1 MKKVHIRR
9 KPTSVDAASVT
20 LAVSRAPHRSRCSR
34 GSVRGL
40 LAAAL
45 LLAGGLP
52 APAWAQ
58 GVREEIAAVD
68 FVGNEAFTDAEL
80 RRAVFTQASKCPFVL
95 AVTTCLFGFD
105 WGRDRSYYSPRI
117 LDDDVERLRI
127 LYHAHGFRGVVFTP
141 EVVEHDDGTVSVTFG
156 IDEGIPFRVGE
167 VNLIGDTLP
176 AGLEFQES
184 LPIVVGDP
192 LSALLIEETSD
203 SLTRR
208 LRNLGYASA
217 DVFPG
222 FFLPSN
228 SDWATVSYRVE
239 LGPLTT
245 IGPIEVAG
253 NELLDES
260 VILDRLPFG
269 EGQLFRERQ
278 IREGQR
284 SLHELDIVARALVR
298 PDTARIVSDSVLPIR
313 VEVVEGD
320 AHLVRTAGGLDS
332 AECLNVEGRWASRNF
347 FGGGRILQAQ
357 ARISNLL
364 ASVLQSTPLC
374 AQAGTGDFGR
384 VNWRVGADFNQPTF
398 FSRRTNLLVGL
409 FAERQ
414 SRKNIFVRDAFGLA
428 IGLTRTLDVSS
439 FTNVRFRPELNRLA
453 AAEAI
458 LCATFLACAPED
470 IEVLSGANWLSPVA
484 VSFNRDETDELF
496 NPTRGFRGVVDL
508 EFADGLT
515 GSDYSYFRAF
525 ADGSLYSAIDR
536 RTVLA
541 LRLRAGRINPGG
553 FEGLVSP
560 GQRFSEVVPPQKRF
574 YGGGANSIRGFAQST
589 LGPRSLSIG
598 VEELLRRVDA
608 GRAPICLPAAVRDLT
623 CDGSPL
629 ADSSRYQVRPI
640 GGLATIEANAEVRF
654 ALGDGIWAGAAFV
667 DVGQVWPQGVTLD
680 DLEVTPGVGVRYNAL
695 FGPIRLDVAYSF
707 RGREPLQV
715 VTSQIRPYSPGD
727 DDPTDRIDIGPPDAP
742 SEFIDWVVSEDLALL
757 GPLVLFGD
765 DPGFSIRRFQLHFSI
780 GQAF

>member
-1 MKKVHIRR
+1 MKKVHILS
-9 KPTSVDAASVT
+9 KPTSVDG
-20 LAVSRAPHRSRCSR
+20 CSR

-52 APAWAQ
+52 APVWAQ

-80 RRAVFTQASKCPFVL
+80 RRAVFTQASSCPFVL
-95 AVTTCLFGFD
+95 AVTTCLFGVD
-105 WGRDRSYYSPRI
+105 WGRDRSYYSPRV

-127 LYHAHGFRGVVFTP
+127 LYHAHGFREVVFTP
-141 EVVEHDDGTVSVTFG
+141 EVVEHDDGNVSVTFG

-176 AGLEFQES
+176 AGLEFEGL

-192 LSALLIEETSD
+192 LSGLLIGETSD

-222 FFLPSN
+222 FFLPSS

-253 NELLDES
+253 NELLDAS
-260 VILDRLPFG
+260 VILDRLPFR

-284 SLHELDIVARALVR
+284 SLHELDIVARALVQ

-320 AHLVRTAGGLDS
+320 AHRVRTAGGLDS

-384 VNWRVGADFNQPTF
+384 LNWRVGVDFNQPAF

-414 SRKNIFVRDAFGLA
+414 SRKNIFVRDAFGLD
-428 IGLTRTLDVSS
+428 IGLSGTLGVNS

-470 IEVLSGANWLSPVA
+470 IEVLSGANWLAPVA

-496 NPTRGFRGVVDL
+496 NPTSGFRGVVDL

-525 ADGSLYSAIDR
+525 ADGSVYSAIDR

-560 GQRFSEVVPPQKRF
+560 GQQFPEVVPPQKRF

-598 VEELLRRVDA
+598 VEDLLRRR
-608 GRAPICLPAAVRDLT
+608 GTGMGPTCLPAAVRDLT

-629 ADSSRYQVRPI
+629 AELDLYQVRPI
-640 GGLATIEANAEVRF
+640 GGLATIEASAELRF
-654 ALGDGIWAGAAFV
+654 ALGEGVWGGAAFV
-667 DVGQVWPQGVTLD
+667 DLGQVWPQGLTLE
-680 DLEVTPGVGVRYNAL
+680 DLEVTPGVGVRYNTL

-715 VTSQIRPYSPGD
+715 VTSQIRPFVPD
-727 DDPTDRIDIGPPDAP
+727 DDDSAGRIDIGPPNAP
-742 SEFIDWVVSEDLALL
+742 AEFIDWVVSEDLALL
-757 GPLVLFGD
+757 GPPVLFGD

>member
-1 MKKVHIRR
+1 MKKVHILS
-9 KPTSVDAASVT
+9 KPTSVDG
-20 LAVSRAPHRSRCSR
+20 CSR

-52 APAWAQ
+52 APVWAQ

-80 RRAVFTQASKCPFVL
+80 RRAVFTQASSCPFVL
-95 AVTTCLFGFD
+95 AVTTCLFGVD
-105 WGRDRSYYSPRI
+105 WGRDRSYYSPRV

-127 LYHAHGFRGVVFTP
+127 LYHAHGFREVVFIP
-141 EVVEHDDGTVSVTFG
+141 EVVEHDDGNVSVTFG

-176 AGLEFQES
+176 AGLEFEGL

-192 LSALLIEETSD
+192 LSGLLIGETSD

-222 FFLPSN
+222 FFLPSS

-253 NELLDES
+253 NELLDAS
-260 VILDRLPFG
+260 VILDRLPFR

-284 SLHELDIVARALVR
+284 SLHELDIVARALVQ

-320 AHLVRTAGGLDS
+320 AHRVRTAGGLDS

-384 VNWRVGADFNQPTF
+384 LNWRVGVDFNQPAF

-414 SRKNIFVRDAFGLA
+414 SRKNIFVRDAFGLD
-428 IGLTRTLDVSS
+428 IGLSGTLGVNS

-470 IEVLSGANWLSPVA
+470 IEVLSGANWLAPVA

-496 NPTRGFRGVVDL
+496 NPTSGFRGVVDL

-525 ADGSLYSAIDR
+525 ADGSVYSAIDR

-560 GQRFSEVVPPQKRF
+560 GQQFPEVVPPQKRF

-598 VEELLRRVDA
+598 VEDLLRRR
-608 GRAPICLPAAVRDLT
+608 GTGMGPTCLPAAVRDLT

-629 ADSSRYQVRPI
+629 AELDLYQVRPI
-640 GGLATIEANAEVRF
+640 GGLATIEASAELRF
-654 ALGDGIWAGAAFV
+654 ALGEGVWGGAAFV
-667 DVGQVWPQGVTLD
+667 DLGQVWPQGLTLE
-680 DLEVTPGVGVRYNAL
+680 DLEVTPGVGVRYNTL

-715 VTSQIRPYSPGD
+715 VTSQIRPFVPD
-727 DDPTDRIDIGPPDAP
+727 DDDSAGRIDIGPPNAP
-742 SEFIDWVVSEDLALL
+742 AEFIDWVVSEDLALL
-757 GPLVLFGD
+757 GPPVLFGD

>member
-9 KPTSVDAASVT
+9 RPTSVDVASVT
-20 LAVSRAPHRSRCSR
+20 PGAGAAPRRARRLP
-34 GSVRGL
+34 GFVL
-40 LAAAL
+40 VAAAL
-45 LLAGGLP
+45 LAGGQP

-68 FVGNEAFTDAEL
+68 FVGNEAFTDVEL
-80 RRAVFTQASKCPFVL
+80 RRAVFTQASRCPFVL
-95 AVTTCLFGFD
+95 AVTTCLLGID
-105 WGRDRSYYSPRI
+105 WGRDRSYYSPRV

-127 LYHAHGFRGVVFTP
+127 LYHAHGFRAVQFEP
-141 EVVEHDDGTVSVTFG
+141 EVVENDNGSVSVTFD

-176 AGLEFQES
+176 PGLEFDGS

-192 LSALLIEETSD
+192 LSGLLIEETAD

-217 DVFPG
+217 YVFPG
-222 FFLPSN
+222 FFRPGG

-245 IGPIEVAG
+245 FGSIEVAG
-253 NELLDES
+253 NELLDAS
-260 VILDRLPFG
+260 VILDRLPFR

-284 SLHELDIVARALVR
+284 SLHELDIVTRALVR
-298 PDTARIVSDSVLPIR
+298 PDTTRIVSDSVLPIR

-320 AHLVRTAGGLDS
+320 ARRVRTEGGLDS

-374 AQAGTGDFGR
+374 AQAGTGDFGQ

-398 FSRRTNLLVGL
+398 FSPRTNLLVGL

-414 SRKNIFVRDAFGLA
+414 SRKNIFVRDAYGLD
-428 IGLTRTLDVSS
+428 IGMSHALGVNS
-439 FTNVRFRPELNRLA
+439 FANVRLRPELNRLA
-453 AAEAI
+453 AAEVI

-508 EFADGLT
+508 EFADEFT

-525 ADGSLYSAIDR
+525 ADGSIYRAIDS

-560 GQRFSEVVPPQKRF
+560 GQQLPEVVPPQKRF

-598 VEELLRRVDA
+598 VEELLRRPGA
-608 GRAPICLPAAVRDLT
+608 GMSPTCLPAAVRDLT

-629 ADSSRYQVRPI
+629 AGSDVFQVRPI
-640 GGLATIEANAEVRF
+640 GGLATVEANAELRF
-654 ALGDGIWAGAAFV
+654 SLGDGPWSGAAFV
-667 DVGQVWPQGVTLD
+667 DMGQVWPHGLTLE
-680 DLEVTPGVGVRYNAL
+680 DLEVAPGMGLRYNAL

-707 RGREPLQV
+707 RGRQPLQV
-715 VTSQIRPYSPGD
+715 VTSRVRPFFPGV
-727 DDPTDRIDIGPPDAP
+727 DDPTDRIDIGPPNTP
-742 SEFIDWVVSEDLALL
+742 GEFIDWVVSEDLALL
-757 GPLVLFGD
+757 GPPVLFGD

>member
-1 MKKVHIRR
+1 MTAATSPARR
-9 KPTSVDAASVT
+9 
-20 LAVSRAPHRSRCSR
+20 RSRR
-34 GSVRGL
+34 LPALVL
-40 LAAAL
+40 VAAAF
-45 LLAGGLP
+45 LASGRV

-80 RRAVFTQASKCPFVL
+80 RRAVFTQASQCPFVL
-95 AVTTCLFGFD
+95 AVTTCLFGID

-117 LDDDVERLRI
+117 LNDDVERLRI
-127 LYHAHGFRGVVFTP
+127 LYRAHGFRGIRFTP
-141 EVVEHDDGTVSVTFG
+141 EVVGHDDGSVSVTFG

-167 VNLIGDTLP
+167 VNLVGDPLP
-176 AGLEFQES
+176 QEMEFEGS

-192 LSALLIEETSD
+192 LSGLLIEETAD

-222 FFLPSN
+222 FFLPGS

-245 IGPIEVAG
+245 FGPIEVAG
-253 NELLDES
+253 NELLDAS
-260 VILDRLPFG
+260 VILDRLPFR

-278 IREGQR
+278 IWEGQR
-284 SLHELDIVARALVR
+284 SLHELDIVTRALVR
-298 PDTARIVSDSVLPIR
+298 PDTARIVSDSVLPMR

-320 AHLVRTAGGLDS
+320 ARRVRTEGGLDS
-332 AECLNVEGRWASRNF
+332 AECLNVEGRWTSRNF

-374 AQAGTGDFGR
+374 AHAGTGDFGQ

-414 SRKNIFVRDAFGLA
+414 SRKNIFVRDAYGLD
-428 IGLTRTLDVSS
+428 IGMSRALGVNS
-439 FTNVRFRPELNRLA
+439 FANVRFRPELDRLA
-453 AAEAI
+453 AAEVI

-470 IEVLSGANWLSPVA
+470 IEVLSGATWLSPVA

-508 EFADGLT
+508 EFADGFT

-525 ADGSLYSAIDR
+525 ADGSLYSTIDS

-560 GQRFSEVVPPQKRF
+560 GQQLPEVVPPQKRF

-598 VEELLRRVDA
+598 VEELLRRPGA
-608 GRAPICLPAAVRDLT
+608 GMGPTCLPAAVRDLT

-629 ADSSRYQVRPI
+629 AESDAYQVRPI
-640 GGLATIEANAEVRF
+640 GGLATVEVNAELRF
-654 ALGDGIWAGAAFV
+654 ALGDGPWSGAGFV
-667 DVGQVWPQGVTLD
+667 DMGQVWPHDLTLE
-680 DLEVTPGVGVRYNAL
+680 DLEVAPGVGVRYNAL

-715 VTSQIRPYSPGD
+715 VTSQIRPFSPPD
-727 DDPTDRIDIGPPDAP
+727 DDPTDRIDIGPPNAP
-742 SEFIDWVVSEDLALL
+742 GEVIDWVVSEDLALL
-757 GPLVLFGD
+757 GPQVLFGD

>member
-9 KPTSVDAASVT
+9 KKVQIRRKKVHIRRNSTTVD
-20 LAVSRAPHRSRCSR
+20 
-34 GSVRGL
+34 GL
-40 LAAAL
+40 LAAAA

-52 APAWAQ
+52 ATAWAQ

-80 RRAVFTQASKCPFVL
+80 RRAVFTQASSCPFVL
-95 AVTTCLFGFD
+95 AVTTCLFGID
-105 WGRDRSYYSPRI
+105 WGRDRSYYSPRV

-127 LYHAHGFRGVVFTP
+127 LYRAHGFREVRFTP
-141 EVVEHDDGTVSVTFG
+141 EVVEHDDGNVSVTFG

-167 VNLIGDTLP
+167 VNVVGDTLP
-176 AGLEFQES
+176 PGLDFEGS

-208 LRNLGYASA
+208 LRNLGFASA
-217 DVFPG
+217 NVFPG
-222 FFLPSN
+222 FFLPIG

-245 IGPIEVAG
+245 FGAIEVAG
-253 NELLDES
+253 NELLDPS
-260 VILDRLPFG
+260 VILDRLPFR

-284 SLHELDIVARALVR
+284 SLHELDIVARALVQ
-298 PDTARIVSDSVLPIR
+298 PDTARIASDSILPIR

-320 AHLVRTAGGLDS
+320 AYRVRTAGGLDS
-332 AECLNVEGRWASRNF
+332 AECLNVEGRWVSRNF
-347 FGGGRILQAQ
+347 FGGGRILQVQ

-374 AQAGTGDFGR
+374 AHAGTGDFGQ

-414 SRKNIFVRDAFGLA
+414 SRKNIFVRDAFGLD
-428 IGLTRTLDVSS
+428 IRLSRTLGVNS

-453 AAEAI
+453 AAEVI

-484 VSFNRDETDELF
+484 LSFNRDETDELF

-525 ADGSLYSAIDR
+525 ADGSVYSTIDR

-541 LRLRAGRINPGG
+541 LRLRAGRISPGG

-560 GQRFSEVVPPQKRF
+560 GQRFPEVVPPQKRF

-598 VEELLRRVDA
+598 VEELLRRRGA
-608 GRAPICLPAAVRDLT
+608 GRGPTCLPAAVQDLT

-629 ADSSRYQVRPI
+629 AESDLYQVRPI
-640 GGLATIEANAEVRF
+640 GGLATIEASAELRF
-654 ALGDGIWAGAAFV
+654 ALSDGPWGGAAFV
-667 DVGQVWPQGVTLD
+667 DMGQVWPHGLTLE
-680 DLEVTPGVGVRYNAL
+680 DLEVTPGLGLRYNAL
-695 FGPIRLDVAYSF
+695 FGPIRFDVAYSF

-715 VTSQIRPYSPGD
+715 VTSRIRPYFPGN
-727 DDPTDRIDIGPPDAP
+727 DDPTDRIDIGPPNAP
-742 SEFIDWVVSEDLALL
+742 GEFIDWVVSEDLALL

>member
-1 MKKVHIRR
+1 MHIRR
-9 KPTSVDAASVT
+9 RPTSVDVASVT
-20 LAVSRAPHRSRCSR
+20 PGAGAAPRRARRLP
-34 GSVRGL
+34 GFVL
-40 LAAAL
+40 VAAAL
-45 LLAGGLP
+45 LVGGQP

-68 FVGNEAFTDAEL
+68 FVGNEAFTDVEL
-80 RRAVFTQASKCPFVL
+80 RRAVFTQASRCPFVL
-95 AVTTCLFGFD
+95 AVTTCLLGID
-105 WGRDRSYYSPRI
+105 WGRDRSYYSPRV

-127 LYHAHGFRGVVFTP
+127 LYHAHGFRAVQFEP
-141 EVVEHDDGTVSVTFG
+141 EVVENDNGSVSVTFD

-176 AGLEFQES
+176 PGLEFDGS

-192 LSALLIEETSD
+192 LSGLLIEETAD
-203 SLTRR
+203 SLTRQ

-222 FFLPSN
+222 FFRPGS

-245 IGPIEVAG
+245 FGSIEVAG
-253 NELLDES
+253 NELLDAS
-260 VILDRLPFG
+260 VILDRLPFR

-284 SLHELDIVARALVR
+284 SLHELDIVTRALVR
-298 PDTARIVSDSVLPIR
+298 PDTTRIVSDSVLPIR

-320 AHLVRTAGGLDS
+320 ARRVRTEGGLDS

-374 AQAGTGDFGR
+374 AQAGTGDFGQ
-384 VNWRVGADFNQPTF
+384 VNWRVGADLNQPTF
-398 FSRRTNLLVGL
+398 FSPRTNLLVGL

-414 SRKNIFVRDAFGLA
+414 SRKNIFVRDAYGLD
-428 IGLTRTLDVSS
+428 IGMSHALGVNS
-439 FTNVRFRPELNRLA
+439 FANVRLRPELNRLA
-453 AAEAI
+453 AAEVI

-470 IEVLSGANWLSPVA
+470 IEVLSAANWLSPVA

-508 EFADGLT
+508 EFADEFT

-525 ADGSLYSAIDR
+525 ADGSIYRAIDS

-560 GQRFSEVVPPQKRF
+560 GQQLPEVVPPQKRF

-598 VEELLRRVDA
+598 VEELLRRPGA
-608 GRAPICLPAAVRDLT
+608 GRGPTCLPAAVRDLT

-629 ADSSRYQVRPI
+629 AASDVFQVRPI
-640 GGLATIEANAEVRF
+640 GGLATVEANAELRF
-654 ALGDGIWAGAAFV
+654 SLGDGPWSGAAFV
-667 DVGQVWPQGVTLD
+667 DMGQVWPHGLTLE
-680 DLEVTPGVGVRYNAL
+680 DLEVAPGVGLRYNAL

-707 RGREPLQV
+707 RDRQPLQV
-715 VTSQIRPYSPGD
+715 VTSQIRPFFPGV
-727 DDPTDRIDIGPPDAP
+727 DDPTDRIDIGPPNTP
-742 SEFIDWVVSEDLALL
+742 GEFIDWVVSEDLALL
-757 GPLVLFGD
+757 GPQVLFGD

>member
-1 MKKVHIRR
+1 VKKVHIRR
-9 KPTSVDAASVT
+9 RPTSVDVASVT
-20 LAVSRAPHRSRCSR
+20 PGAGAAPRRARRLP
-34 GSVRGL
+34 GFVL
-40 LAAAL
+40 VAAAL
-45 LLAGGLP
+45 LVGGQP

-68 FVGNEAFTDAEL
+68 FVGNEAFTDVEL
-80 RRAVFTQASKCPFVL
+80 RRAVFTQASRCPFVL
-95 AVTTCLFGFD
+95 AVTTCLLGID
-105 WGRDRSYYSPRI
+105 WGRDRSYYSPRV

-127 LYHAHGFRGVVFTP
+127 LYHAHGFRAVQFEP
-141 EVVEHDDGTVSVTFG
+141 EVVENDNGSVSVTFD

-176 AGLEFQES
+176 PGLEFDGS

-192 LSALLIEETSD
+192 LSGLLIEETAD
-203 SLTRR
+203 SLTRQ

-222 FFLPSN
+222 FFRPGS

-245 IGPIEVAG
+245 FGSIEVAG
-253 NELLDES
+253 NELLDAS
-260 VILDRLPFG
+260 VILDRLPFR

-284 SLHELDIVARALVR
+284 SLHELDIVTRALVR
-298 PDTARIVSDSVLPIR
+298 PDTTRIVSDSVLPIR

-320 AHLVRTAGGLDS
+320 ARRVRTEGGLDS

-374 AQAGTGDFGR
+374 AQAGTGDFGQ
-384 VNWRVGADFNQPTF
+384 VNWRVGADLNQPTF
-398 FSRRTNLLVGL
+398 FSPRTNLLVGL

-414 SRKNIFVRDAFGLA
+414 SRKNIFVRDAYGLD
-428 IGLTRTLDVSS
+428 IGMSHALGVNS
-439 FTNVRFRPELNRLA
+439 FANVRLRPELNRLA
-453 AAEAI
+453 AAEVI

-470 IEVLSGANWLSPVA
+470 IEVLSAANWLSPVA

-508 EFADGLT
+508 EFADEFT

-525 ADGSLYSAIDR
+525 ADGSIYRAIDS

-560 GQRFSEVVPPQKRF
+560 GQQLPEVVPPQKRF

-598 VEELLRRVDA
+598 VEELLRRPGA
-608 GRAPICLPAAVRDLT
+608 GRGPTCLPAAVRDLT

-629 ADSSRYQVRPI
+629 AASDVFQVRPI
-640 GGLATIEANAEVRF
+640 GGLATVEANAELRF
-654 ALGDGIWAGAAFV
+654 SLGDGPWSGAAFV
-667 DVGQVWPQGVTLD
+667 DMGQVWPHGLTLE
-680 DLEVTPGVGVRYNAL
+680 DLEVAPGVGLRYNAL

-707 RGREPLQV
+707 RDRQPLQV
-715 VTSQIRPYSPGD
+715 VTSQIRPFFPGV
-727 DDPTDRIDIGPPDAP
+727 DDPTDRIDIGPPNTP
-742 SEFIDWVVSEDLALL
+742 GEFIDWVVSEDLALL
-757 GPLVLFGD
+757 GPQVLFGD